1 MITTL
6 LKRIGRAI
14 WDWFDPVCQDPE
26 EVLYGTYNGAIVRLR
41 PVLEN
46 GRVVEW
52 QPDPGE
58 AALLDS
64 MAAQP
69 TTATAQPAKAATPPA
84 IPFNPASI
92 PGL

>member
-1 MITTL
+1 MIITL
-6 LKRIGRAI
+6 LKRVGRAI

-52 QPDPGE
+52 QPDPDE

-64 MAAQP
+64 MAAKP
-69 TTATAQPAKAATPPA
+69 TTAATTAATPPP